1 MDAKSLHIRFDK
13 VDGIIKIY
21 NGIRHLE
28 LSNSYNDNFYRI
40 VSRKYNSI
48 FNRINYLISDKSGI
62 ADTTHCNFARRKDQ
76 NQLMLKEL
84 INVIML

>member
-1 MDAKSLHIRFDK
+1 MDAKSLHIRFDR

-21 NGIRHLE
+21 NGIKHLE

-48 FNRINYLISDKSGI
+48 FNRI
-62 ADTTHCNFARRKDQ
+62 
-76 NQLMLKEL
+76 LKVKKVEL
-84 INVIML
+84 QILLTVILQGGRIRIN